1 MGALSAGARRTSK
14 VVAMN
19 AQHRPPPCIVE
30 NLDTGRI
37 YILPP
42 DLLAEIDRR
51 VITDETENE
60 HDG

>member
-1 MGALSAGARRTSK
+1 
-14 VVAMN
+14 MN